1 MLDYPRFPPKM
12 SYVLTQC
19 RTQDPGV
26 EGPFVAC
33 DRALTFLMEIFPT
46 QGAAVAL
53 ILMGRTKV

>member
-1 MLDYPRFPPKM
+1 M
-12 SYVLTQC
+12 SYVLTQR

-33 DRALTFLMEIFPT
+33 DRALISDGDISNS
-46 QGAAVAL
+46 GAAVGL